1 MKVVKVSDKLLNKFQ
16 LIRLCFYS
24 GSPESSGFEGSVSAF
39 SNDVVGSVRV
49 SKRVKSMGLVQL
61 LEVLEVF
68 EHGLLFPLVFLD
80 FVPKV
85 IELELILADDLLS
98 ER

>member
-1 MKVVKVSDKLLNKFQ
+1 M
-16 LIRLCFYS
+16 
-24 GSPESSGFEGSVSAF
+24 SAF
-39 SNDVVGSVRV
+39 SKFGMSSVRV

-80 FVPKV
+80 FEPKV
-85 IELELILADDLLS
+85 IKIVLVLADDLLS

>member
-1 MKVVKVSDKLLNKFQ
+1 M
-16 LIRLCFYS
+16 
-24 GSPESSGFEGSVSAF
+24 SAF
-39 SNDVVGSVRV
+39 SKFGMSSVRV

-68 EHGLLFPLVFLD
+68 EHGLLFPLVVLD
-80 FVPKV
+80 FEPKFIKLV
-85 IELELILADDLLS
+85 LVLADDLLS